1 VNKLSAILKSN
12 VTLSPS
18 KEVILNLICT
28 CNLIVDKNAI
38 FFKTFKI
45 TAPQYNVL
53 RILRGQ
59 KLKPIN
65 LSLIQDRM
73 VHKNSNAG
81 RLVDKLVLKNLVER
95 NICKSNRRKVEI
107 LITSKGLDLLE
118 LIEPKLIN
126 LENKNLNALSDNE
139 ISTLNLLLEKLRE

>member
-1 VNKLSAILKSN
+1 LSIK
-12 VTLSPS
+12 TLF
-18 KEVILNLICT
+18 
-28 CNLIVDKNAI
+28 

-73 VHKNSNAG
+73 VHKSSNAG

-139 ISTLNLLLEKLRE
+139 VSTLNLLLEKLRE